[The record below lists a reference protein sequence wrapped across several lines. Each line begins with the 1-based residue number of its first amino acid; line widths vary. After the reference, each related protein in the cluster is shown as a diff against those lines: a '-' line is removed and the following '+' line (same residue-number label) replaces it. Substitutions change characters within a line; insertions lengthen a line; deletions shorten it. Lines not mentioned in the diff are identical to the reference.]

1 MLVLTRRKNERIRIG
16 KDIVIVV
23 NRIRGT
29 VVSIGIEAPRET
41 RVVRDELIERDKRD
55 AA

>member
-1 MLVLTRRKNERIRIG
+1 MLVLSRKNGERIRIG

-23 NRIRGT
+23 NRIRGGK
-29 VVSIGIEAPRET
+29 VSIGVEAPRET
-41 RVVRDELIERDKRD
+41 RVVRGELIEKDRKE

>member
-1 MLVLTRRKNERIRIG
+1 MLVLSRRKNERIRIG

-41 RVVRDELIERDKRD
+41 RVVRGELVEPDREE